1 MKRKKSDLQDIA
13 DKLVTLSPREVE
25 LLRFACGNENPVCS
39 KDV

>member
-1 MKRKKSDLQDIA
+1 MKQKKSALQDIA
-13 DKLVTLSPREVE
+13 DKLSNLSPGEIE